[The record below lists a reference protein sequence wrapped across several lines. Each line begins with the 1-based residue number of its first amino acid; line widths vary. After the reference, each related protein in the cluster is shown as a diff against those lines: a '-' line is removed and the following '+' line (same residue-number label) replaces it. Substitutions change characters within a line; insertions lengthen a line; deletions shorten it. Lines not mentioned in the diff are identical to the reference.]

1 MVNFL
6 EAMMIICFGL
16 SWPLSIYR
24 SWTSRTAKGKS
35 LFFEIF
41 LWIGY
46 GFGITRKIIL
56 TYTEVDHGFMFYLSF
71 IFYVLNMLEITIDIC
86 LYFRNIKLDKIR
98 DAELNKELAEAGITA
113 DQEH

>member
-35 LFFEIF
+35 LFFEVF

-56 TYTEVDHGFMFYLSF
+56 TCTEVDHGFMFYLSF

-86 LYFRNIKLDKIR
+86 LYFRNIKLDKIH
-98 DAELNKELAEAGITA
+98 DAELSKELAEAGITA

>member
-1 MVNFL
+1 
-6 EAMMIICFGL
+6 
-16 SWPLSIYR
+16 
-24 SWTSRTAKGKS
+24 
-35 LFFEIF
+35 
-41 LWIGY
+41 
-46 GFGITRKIIL
+46 
-56 TYTEVDHGFMFYLSF
+56 MFYLSF